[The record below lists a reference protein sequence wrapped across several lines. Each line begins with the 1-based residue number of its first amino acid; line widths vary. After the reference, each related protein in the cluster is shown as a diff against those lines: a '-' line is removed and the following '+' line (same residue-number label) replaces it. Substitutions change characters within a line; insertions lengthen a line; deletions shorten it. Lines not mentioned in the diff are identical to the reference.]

1 MEAKSEMSP
10 VNNSR
15 NFPPSGKRPRQK
27 GQRQRKQ
34 GEGQEGRERTPLH
47 ARQLQPV
54 PPVLP
59 VQ

>member
-1 MEAKSEMSP
+1 MSP

-15 NFPPSGKRPRQK
+15 NFSPSGKRQRQK

-47 ARQLQPV
+47 ASQLEPV